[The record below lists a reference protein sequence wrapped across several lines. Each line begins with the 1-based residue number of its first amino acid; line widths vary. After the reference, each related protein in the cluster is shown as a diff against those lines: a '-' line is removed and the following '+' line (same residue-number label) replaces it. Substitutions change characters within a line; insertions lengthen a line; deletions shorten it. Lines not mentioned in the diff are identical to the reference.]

1 MTKKIGNYIIEIN
14 NIIGKGSF
22 GTVYKG
28 YNEKNPNEK
37 VAIKKILNDISFTNV
52 NVRDEISVLENLS
65 KNPQSLNYMA
75 RILGHYLVKEKN
87 RYYYYIVSEYI
98 EGLTLENYLITK
110 NNFNNNKEELWKII
124 KDLIDGLVF
133 IHQNGVAHRD
143 IKLSNIMITID
154 NKVKYIDFGLSCVR
168 ECIIKGCS
176 NICKKNTSGT
186 LNYLAP
192 ELLSNNPQYIKIAN
206 IYNLEFIQLTDVW
219 SLGIVIY
226 QLSKGLNEKN
236 YKYYPYNN
244 QQLKISDKKN
254 AILNS
259 PLEFTTYNPDP
270 YITYIVTKMVIR
282 DPYKRLSSNHIAFLI
297 YSYFKNNDITI
308 Y

>member
-1 MTKKIGNYIIEIN
+1 MTKKIGNYIIELN

-28 YNEKNPNEK
+28 YNEKNPQEK
-37 VAIKKILNDISFTNV
+37 VAIKKVLNDVAITKINA
-52 NVRDEISVLENLS
+52 RDEISVLENLS
-65 KNPQSLNYMA
+65 KIPESSNYIA
-75 RILGHYLVKEKN
+75 RVFDHYLVKETYQ
-87 RYYYYIVSEYI
+87 YYYYIISEYI
-98 EGLTLENYLITK
+98 EGITLENYLISK
-110 NNFNNNKEELWKII
+110 NNFNNNKDELWNII

-143 IKLSNIMITID
+143 IKSSNIMITND

-176 NICKKNTSGT
+176 NKCRKNTSGT

-192 ELLSNNPQYIKIAN
+192 ELLSNNPKYTEISK

-226 QLSKGLNEKN
+226 QLSKGLNKKN
-236 YKYYPYNN
+236 HKYYPYNN
-244 QQLKISDKKN
+244 KQLNISDKKS

-259 PLEFTTYNPDP
+259 PLEFTPYKPDP
-270 YITYIVTKMVIR
+270 YITYIITKMVIR
-282 DPYKRLSSNHIAFLI
+282 NPYERLSSNHIAFLM
-297 YSYFKNNDITI
+297 YSYFKYNDIQ
-308 Y
+308 